1 MTFRERLQAA
11 QERNQSLLCIG
22 LDPDPD
28 LLQGRHVVSFLQDII
43 EATVDLVCCYKP
55 NLAFF
60 EALGPGGMI
69 VLQEALAPVPPE
81 VPVIADAKRADV
93 PSVSRLY
100 ARALFEVYGF
110 DAVTVHPY
118 GGGDSLL
125 PFVEYE
131 DRGVFVWC
139 RGSNPGAA
147 DVQSLMLA
155 DGRPLFLAVAQ
166 LARSLDRAGNV
177 GLVVGATA
185 PEDMAL
191 LRRACPDMP
200 FLVPG
205 VGPQG
210 GDLTASVRAG
220 MDAYGRGLIVVAA
233 RQVLYA
239 SRGRD
244 FAQAARR
251 QAQVLRAEIER
262 ARAEALAA
270 REGGW

>member
-1 MTFRERLQAA
+1 MTFRERLRAA
-11 QERNQSLLCIG
+11 QERNRSLLCIG

-28 LLQGRHVVSFLQDII
+28 LLQGRHVVSFLQAIV

-60 EALGPGGMI
+60 EALGPGGMGL
-69 VLQEALAPVPPE
+69 LQEALAPVPPE
-81 VPVIADAKRADV
+81 VPIIADAKRADV
-93 PSVSRLY
+93 PNVSRLY

-125 PFVEYE
+125 PFLEYE

-147 DVQSLMLA
+147 DLQSLVLA
-155 DGRPLFLAVAQ
+155 DGRPLFLAVAEM
-166 LARSLDRAGNV
+166 ARDLDRAGNV

-191 LRRACPDMP
+191 LRRTCPDLP

-205 VGPQG
+205 IGPQG
-210 GDLTASVRAG
+210 GDLEASVRAG
-220 MDAYGRGLIVVAA
+220 LDARGEGLIVVAA

-239 SRGRD
+239 SRGDD

-251 QAQVLRAEIER
+251 QAQALREAIER
-262 ARAEALAA
+262 ARAQALAA
-270 REGGW
+270 RRGGA

>member
-11 QERNQSLLCIG
+11 QERNRSLLCIG
-22 LDPDPD
+22 LDPDPE
-28 LLQGRHVVSFLQDII
+28 LLQGRHVVSFLQAII
-43 EATVDLVCCYKP
+43 EATLDLVCCYKP

-60 EALGPGGMI
+60 EALGPGGMS
-69 VLQEALAPVPPE
+69 VLQEALAPVPPQI
-81 VPVIADAKRADV
+81 PVIADAKRADV

-125 PFVEYE
+125 PFLEYAE
-131 DRGVFVWC
+131 KGVFVWC

-147 DVQSLMLA
+147 DVQSLPLA
-155 DGRPLFLAVAQ
+155 DGRPLFLAVAE
-166 LARSLDRAGNV
+166 LVRGLDQAGNA

-191 LRRACPDMP
+191 LRRTCPHMP

-205 VGPQG
+205 IGPQG
-210 GDLTASVRAG
+210 GDLQAAVREG
-220 MDAYGRGLIVVAA
+220 LDAQGGGLVVVAA

-239 SRGRD
+239 SRGDD

-251 QAQVLRAEIER
+251 QALALREEINRLRAQ
-262 ARAEALAA
+262 ALA
-270 REGGW
+270 RGGRGW

>member
-1 MTFRERLQAA
+1 MTFRERLRAA
-11 QERNQSLLCIG
+11 QERNQSLLCVG

-28 LLQGRHVVSFLQDII
+28 LLQGRHVVSFLQSIV

-60 EALGPGGMI
+60 EALGPGGMN
-69 VLQEALAPVPPE
+69 VLQEALAPVPPDI
-81 VPVIADAKRADV
+81 PIIADAKRADV

-118 GGGDSLL
+118 GGADSLL

-147 DVQSLMLA
+147 DVQSLLLA
-155 DGRPLFLAVAQ
+155 DGRPLFVAVAEM
-166 LARSLDRAGNV
+166 ARELDRAGNV

-191 LRRACPDMP
+191 LRQACPGMP

-210 GDLTASVRAG
+210 GDLAASVRAG
-220 MDAYGRGLIVVAA
+220 VDAHGEGLIVVAA

-239 SRGRD
+239 SRGQD

-251 QAQVLRAEIER
+251 QAQALRDEINR